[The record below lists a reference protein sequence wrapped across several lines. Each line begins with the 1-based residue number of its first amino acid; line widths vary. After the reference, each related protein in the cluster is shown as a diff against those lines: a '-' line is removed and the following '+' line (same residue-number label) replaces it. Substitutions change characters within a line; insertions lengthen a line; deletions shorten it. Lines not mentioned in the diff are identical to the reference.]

1 MINTGPLALFLV
13 VGVFPH
19 LHCSEHLYQDVVM
32 THMYLLDYC
41 SNHVPDFISYSNP
54 VYLYLS

>member
-1 MINTGPLALFLV
+1 M

-19 LHCSEHLYQDVVM
+19 LHCSEDLYQDVVC
-32 THMYLLDYC
+32 HMYLLDYC
-41 SNHVPDFISYSNP
+41 SNHVPDFITYSNP